1 MNTAGVLSQND
12 MVEKRKKKDQNRRE
26 IKEARKNRVKEATKT
41 AQLAKPKEEKK
52 VEEVEYDLKT
62 MSFPEKL
69 TALKELADEI
79 LINPERNYQKMDDL
93 FLFTEDAKHFDIV
106 IMALKQLERVF
117 MDIIPSY
124 RIREDF
130 EDEEKKSKQKLS
142 KEVQNLRDYEINL
155 IKSYKHYL
163 QIIEKLAKL
172 KPAHFAGRIEDPD
185 KKKQMINVYSKM
197 RNQSI
202 ESFCKLI
209 KRHPHFN
216 YRLNIIQTIFPRLS
230 TQDKEIRAMV
240 TDVLF
245 VLLKHEDQTLLDFK
259 IDVLKELNIVL
270 KNKSHQHMQ
279 ENLLECLVLHL
290 IVVDEE
296 RAQAIT

>member
-41 AQLAKPKEEKK
+41 ASLAKPKEERK

-142 KEVQNLRDYEINL
+142 KEV
-155 IKSYKHYL
+155 
-163 QIIEKLAKL
+163 
-172 KPAHFAGRIEDPD
+172 
-185 KKKQMINVYSKM
+185 
-197 RNQSI
+197 
-202 ESFCKLI
+202 
-209 KRHPHFN
+209 
-216 YRLNIIQTIFPRLS
+216 
-230 TQDKEIRAMV
+230 
-240 TDVLF
+240 
-245 VLLKHEDQTLLDFK
+245 
-259 IDVLKELNIVL
+259 
-270 KNKSHQHMQ
+270 
-279 ENLLECLVLHL
+279 
-290 IVVDEE
+290 
-296 RAQAIT
+296 